1 MRRRSL
7 ALCLVVANWLLLP
20 ASGRSWDGP
29 ASLFRRAPRG
39 DDATAGT
46 GASGGGVSVIA
57 VAKAD
62 ALMRRRSAASCASA
76 AALYEAELTKAP
88 DDAELQLKAAD
99 AINAEL
105 RIRTNANAILIGGTL
120 DTPANKRLW
129 AARAPRALALAE
141 SALARRGRSDVRA
154 LSVYADAFM
163 FSCSSK
169 GLVKQ
174 AVSGAGKQYKELAKA
189 LQVRR
194 CARRGA
200 LGGGPPALTASLVGG
215 GGDVRWCFALSRG
228 VVLHWWRIA
237 GFGRNRGW
245 GGGRP
250 PRPGRDGLELLVD
263 HTHPQPTHRGE
274 PPRVARRGPSTTARS
289 ATRCSLASTTSR
301 RGPSATQGSR
311 SRTSARR
318 CAARPSRSATST
330 TTA

>member
-1 MRRRSL
+1 MTRDDAASIGALLPLEAPGTLSATMMRRRSL

-46 GASGGGVSVIA
+46 GASGGDVSVIA

-215 GGDVRWCFALSRG
+215 GGDVR
-228 VVLHWWRIA
+228 
-237 GFGRNRGW
+237 
-245 GGGRP
+245 
-250 PRPGRDGLELLVD
+250 
-263 HTHPQPTHRGE
+263 
-274 PPRVARRGPSTTARS
+274 
-289 ATRCSLASTTSR
+289 
-301 RGPSATQGSR
+301 
-311 SRTSARR
+311 
-318 CAARPSRSATST
+318 
-330 TTA
+330 